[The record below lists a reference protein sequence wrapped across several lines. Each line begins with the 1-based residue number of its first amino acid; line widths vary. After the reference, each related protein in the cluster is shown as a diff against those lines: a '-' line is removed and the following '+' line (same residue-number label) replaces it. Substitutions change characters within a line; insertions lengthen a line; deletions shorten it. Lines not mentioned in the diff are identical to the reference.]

1 MMSTDTT
8 RPNTSAPLMSAALD
22 THYAHMGTQGKLG
35 KDAVSVACYARERSR
50 TPIQRRHACSYA
62 VDPLDQGQ
70 QDREHHDPESDGD
83 DIHTRHYERPYITT
97 A

>member
-1 MMSTDTT
+1 MSTDTT

-62 VDPLDQGQ
+62 VDPLDHREDDQERNNAEKYA
-70 QDREHHDPESDGD
+70 QDVHG
-83 DIHTRHYERPYITT
+83 HTFPRPP
-97 A
+97 